1 MNRLLVSLLAFIAL
15 CVLTSASP
23 LLYRPQVFDD
33 VRFEKRSNAELVNG
47 LIGMDLGRLNSVG
60 KRSNAELVNGLLGM
74 DLSRLNSAGRR

>member
-1 MNRLLVSLLAFIAL
+1 MGNFDEDQLSLIKFQF
-15 CVLTSASP
+15 
-23 LLYRPQVFDD
+23 R
-33 VRFEKRSNAELVNG
+33 